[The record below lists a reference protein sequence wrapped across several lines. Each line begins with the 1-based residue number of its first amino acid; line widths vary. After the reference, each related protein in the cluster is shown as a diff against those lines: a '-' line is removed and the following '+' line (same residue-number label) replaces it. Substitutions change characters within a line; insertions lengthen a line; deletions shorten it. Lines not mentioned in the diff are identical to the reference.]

1 MPKFALQVERTVSI
15 YWQAYF
21 CTVCVYFLF
30 PQHHGNDRFYMT
42 SISMGQFK
50 PTSLYPLSTCV
61 FNSSKMETLVAVC
74 EGRTIVY
81 WWVAGLLLHQSGCER
96 TLLLGGQTSG
106 QQSAT
111 RALPRTGRGR
121 LPHTER
127 VIPNKN
133 FTYEIKV
140 AWKYCNCLMHGQCGW
155 RLKCLFCTNISRKKN
170 L

>member
-1 MPKFALQVERTVSI
+1 MVTVPNFALQVERTGSI

-30 PQHHGNDRFYMT
+30 PQHHGNDRFYT
-42 SISMGQFK
+42 TSMGQYK
-50 PTSLYPLSTCV
+50 PTTSLNPLVCL
-61 FNSSKMETLVAVC
+61 TLPKW
-74 EGRTIVY
+74 RPWVY
-81 WWVAGLLLHQSGCER
+81 VKDYYAHGSLVVGGWAAPAPVWVW
-96 TLLLGGQTSG
+96 TNFVTGGQTSG

-140 AWKYCNCLMHGQCGW
+140 AWKYCNCLLHGPCG
-155 RLKCLFCTNISRKKN
+155 
-170 L
+170 

>member
-1 MPKFALQVERTVSI
+1 MVTVPNFALQVERTGSI

-42 SISMGQFK
+42 SMGDLIIINDV
-50 PTSLYPLSTCV
+50 TTSTCV
-61 FNSSKMETLVAVC
+61 FNSSKMETLGVC
-74 EGRTIVY
+74 MWRTIVY

-127 VIPNKN
+127 VITRITQQSLMKSRSLESTAIV
-133 FTYEIKV
+133 FCMDHVVKV
-140 AWKYCNCLMHGQCGW
+140 EVLILHKHP
-155 RLKCLFCTNISRKKN
+155 S
-170 L
+170 